1 MMRLLMVFFWSVEQL
16 YHHTWLQ
23 VVDYGRD
30 AWLKTHENMRR
41 RPPLTVD
48 HVQQFRQLWGM
59 NQMLASWVVDKPKWK
74 LSWQER

>member
-1 MMRLLMVFFWSVEQL
+1 M
-16 YHHTWLQ
+16 
-23 VVDYGRD
+23 DYGRD